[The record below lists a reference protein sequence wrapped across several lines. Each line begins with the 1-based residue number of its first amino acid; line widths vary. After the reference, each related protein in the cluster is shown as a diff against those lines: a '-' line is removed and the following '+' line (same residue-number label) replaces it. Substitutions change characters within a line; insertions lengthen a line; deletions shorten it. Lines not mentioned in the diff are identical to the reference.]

1 MAFDRPSLDA
11 ALQTLEEMAKDRPLP
26 KQVVRTH
33 TSVYLVHLCYDG
45 GSTTLCGEWIGK
57 FNGGVNL
64 SGQHEVVASPE
75 TLEYWYLQPNKF
87 WLCPICEGHEDYP
100 LFALGAV

>member
-11 ALQTLEEMAKDRPLP
+11 ALQTLEEMAKDRPLS
-26 KQVVRTH
+26 KQAAPS
-33 TSVYLVHLCYDG
+33 SVYLVHLCYDG

-64 SGQHEVVASPE
+64 RGQHEVVASSE
-75 TLEYWYLQPNKF
+75 TLNEYWSRQSNKF
-87 WLCPICEGHEDYP
+87 FLCGDCESHEDYP
-100 LFALGAV
+100 LFALGSV